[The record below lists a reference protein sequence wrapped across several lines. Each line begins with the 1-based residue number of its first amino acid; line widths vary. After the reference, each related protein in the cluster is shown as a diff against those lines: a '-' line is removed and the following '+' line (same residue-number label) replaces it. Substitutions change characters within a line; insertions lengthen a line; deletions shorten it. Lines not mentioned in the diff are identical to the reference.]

1 MTRTLRFLLPLL
13 AALPAAAPLGA
24 QPLRGQLVGDDGRPL
39 ARVPVVLVDSAGFEV
54 ARTETSARGVFRLQ
68 APGNGR
74 YRVQARLSDGVLLSS
89 PVTLPA
95 DIGTNVNLSLR
106 MRAHPTVRTD
116 TVVVVPDSA
125 PPLWDEAEAARE
137 RRLIAEGFHARRRE
151 GAGAFLSAESFAE
164 RRGAGTAEKLRG
176 LLGLE
181 VSRPAAGGVELTVP
195 ALEDGRR
202 CRAALWVDDEPRPAA
217 DLDRIEAARVDA
229 VEVYGAEEVPP
240 RFRAGSSGA
249 LPTCAAVVL
258 WLIPPPAA
266 ASPSP

>member
-1 MTRTLRFLLPLL
+1 MRPIRFLLPLL
-13 AALPAAAPLGA
+13 AAVLAAAPLGA

-39 ARVPVVLVDSAGFEV
+39 AHIPVVLLDTAGTVVDSTA
-54 ARTETSARGVFRLQ
+54 TSARGVFRLQ

-74 YRVQARLSDGVLLSS
+74 YEIQARGADGVLRSM

-95 DIGTNVNLSLR
+95 DIGTNVRLSLHL
-106 MRAHPTVRTD
+106 RAEPAPARD
-116 TVVVVPDSA
+116 SVVLVPA

-137 RRLIAEGFHARRRE
+137 RRLIDEGYFARRRE
-151 GAGAFLSAESFAE
+151 GVGAFLAAETFAE

-181 VSRPAAGGVELTVP
+181 VARPAAGGLELTVP

-202 CRAALWVDDEPRPAA
+202 CRAALWVDGVLRPAA
-217 DLDRIEAARVDA
+217 ELDRIDPARVDA
-229 VEVYGAEEVPP
+229 VEAYGADEVPP
-240 RFRAGSSGA
+240 RFRAGASGA

-258 WLIPPPAA
+258 WLL
-266 ASPSP
+266 PSGSA